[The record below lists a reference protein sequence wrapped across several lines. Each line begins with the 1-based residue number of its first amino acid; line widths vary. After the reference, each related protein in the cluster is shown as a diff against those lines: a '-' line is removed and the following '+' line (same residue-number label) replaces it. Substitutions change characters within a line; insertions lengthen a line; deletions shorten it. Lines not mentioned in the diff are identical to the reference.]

1 MRNIIL
7 LLAGIILLYLASS
20 LVLQGIYGES
30 YGFFAGED
38 RWRPDGGSGWV
49 RHGSPSEPEPSEPS
63 QNIPLLLN
71 YLPIFLPAFLLAL
84 FLFTPLS
91 KKLEPKRSIEMA
103 ERKESDGSSEDS

>member
-1 MRNIIL
+1 MRNTFL
-7 LLAGIILLYLASS
+7 LLAGVVLLYLASS

-38 RWRPDGGSGWV
+38 RWRPDGNSGWV
-49 RHGSPSEPEPSEPS
+49 RHGVPSAPPPSEPS

-71 YLPIFLPAFLLAL
+71 YLPIFLPGLLLAL

-91 KKLEPKRSIEMA
+91 KKLEPKRSVEIAQE
-103 ERKESDGSSEDS
+103 KPTDGDA